1 MCIQNPFV
9 KDCKF
14 DANNWRLLL
23 PWNVVKN
30 DWWWRRRRRRP
41 RKIWR
46 IPCTWEACCGGQRRV
61 FWWARGCCLKLIGK
75 QHRFWRVE
83 KFGWTPTIDCF
94 NNQESAG
101 GLERRKTKGRE
112 FCWVGVGVLVWCESA
127 CKIERATIV
136 KAASLEK
143 VFDTF
148 RPFSL
153 PWGVPRVFLLIH
165 RPCPSPS
172 RKNSPERYL
181 F

>member
-30 DWWWRRRRRRP
+30 DWWWRRRRRRRRRP

-61 FWWARGCCLKLIGK
+61 FWWLLFEVDRE

-83 KFGWTPTIDCF
+83 KFGWKPTIDCF
-94 NNQESAG
+94 NNQESDG

-127 CKIERATIV
+127 CKIERAT
-136 KAASLEK
+136 SLYEK

-148 RPFSL
+148 RLF
-153 PWGVPRVFLLIH
+153 
-165 RPCPSPS
+165 PSPATKAKNLS
-172 RKNSPERYL
+172 EHDRVLRLHDTKNSPERYL

>member
-30 DWWWRRRRRRP
+30 DWWWRRRRRRRP

-127 CKIERATIV
+127 CKIERATRF
-136 KAASLEK
+136 EK

-148 RPFSL
+148 DLFPSWPTKSKLILSEHR
-153 PWGVPRVFLLIH
+153 RVLRLH
-165 RPCPSPS
+165 DT
-172 RKNSPERYL
+172 KNSPERYL

>member
-30 DWWWRRRRRRP
+30 DWWWRWRRRRRP

-61 FWWARGCCLKLIGK
+61 FWWLLFEVDRE

-83 KFGWTPTIDCF
+83 KFGWKPTIDCF

-136 KAASLEK
+136 KAANLRRSSTL
-143 VFDTF
+143 FDLF
-148 RPFSL
+148 
-153 PWGVPRVFLLIH
+153 
-165 RPCPSPS
+165 PS
-172 RKNSPERYL
+172 RQKVEVILSEHDLLHDTKNSPERYL